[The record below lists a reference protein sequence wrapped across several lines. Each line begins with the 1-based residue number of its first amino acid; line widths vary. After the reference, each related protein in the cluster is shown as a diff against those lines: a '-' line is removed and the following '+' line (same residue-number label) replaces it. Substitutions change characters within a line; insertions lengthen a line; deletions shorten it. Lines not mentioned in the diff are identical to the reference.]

1 MTFRRAR
8 RGAVETCTRIPAARV
23 RKSTGCK
30 NAFDQLLFP
39 RVPLRY
45 ALPGRSWRLVPH
57 RAESLSPSRRGRCP
71 HRPVVPA
78 PARDSQRQRKEKK
91 LNAMTTPT
99 SSTPSATGRQSQES
113 QKGLAC
119 PKARRNRRRHR
130 YAAPRRA
137 RRATAPER
145 VKAAF
150 SFGPC
155 NCAAVG
161 GFAAYGCGI
170 PLAGTARFLF
180 GQDRKGPPPRPAR
193 WGEEERPSP
202 RSGRGSALG
211 VQGSGRSFRRRRKR
225 SLADFATTTMGGA
238 SRWTSPLREQT
249 PPRPPS
255 GGPHIPHGTA
265 IETKREDPERVL
277 PHVIPWKR
285 ITSSPACH
293 CIWPKTFHS

>member
-23 RKSTGCK
+23 WKSTGCK

-180 GQDRKGPPPRPAR
+180 GK
-193 WGEEERPSP
+193 
-202 RSGRGSALG
+202 
-211 VQGSGRSFRRRRKR
+211 
-225 SLADFATTTMGGA
+225 
-238 SRWTSPLREQT
+238 
-249 PPRPPS
+249 
-255 GGPHIPHGTA
+255 
-265 IETKREDPERVL
+265 TKRGPRRAPRGGERRSAQAHEVGAEVPL
-277 PHVIPWKR
+277 GCKGAGAVF
-285 ITSSPACH
+285 AAGGNGA
-293 CIWPKTFHS
+293 